1 MEEIRELC
9 DVATILRDGKVTGKV
24 DPNKTSAQEL
34 ATLMIG
40 RSIPKIER
48 RESDNKSKNAIL
60 NITNLNV
67 KNPDPFGADLKDLSL
82 SVFGL
87 SLIHISRAHET

>member
-1 MEEIRELC
+1 
-9 DVATILRDGKVTGKV
+9 
-24 DPNKTSAQEL
+24 
-34 ATLMIG
+34 MIG

-67 KNPDPFGADLKDLSL
+67 KNSDPFGADLKDLSL
-82 SVFGL
+82 SVFGGEIVGIAGV
-87 SLIHISRAHET
+87 SGNGQQ